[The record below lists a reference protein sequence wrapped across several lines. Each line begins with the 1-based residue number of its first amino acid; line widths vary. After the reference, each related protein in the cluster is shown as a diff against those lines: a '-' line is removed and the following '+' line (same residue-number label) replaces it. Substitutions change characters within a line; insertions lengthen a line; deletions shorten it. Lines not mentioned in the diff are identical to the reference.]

1 MMPSMRCDPV
11 ELIAE
16 LPQSIATVLPISV
29 AHDLVYN
36 VPSQSTAFETNL
48 CKKKPISC
56 FDASKHG
63 ENSRGPA
70 SKCCRAVVGVAARAV
85 IPRCTGWRWECL
97 VLLRC

>member
-1 MMPSMRCDPV
+1 M

-48 CKKKPISC
+48 CKKKKPS
-56 FDASKHG
+56 
-63 ENSRGPA
+63 
-70 SKCCRAVVGVAARAV
+70 AVLTPQNMGRTAVALQANAA
-85 IPRCTGWRWECL
+85 EQ
-97 VLLRC
+97 